1 MWLCGPFLPS
11 SFLTQTS
18 KFRKM
23 TVKFKS
29 NGSVTRLG
37 FRAVI
42 TAVAP
47 SSVPDL
53 ISHHSQDVVSKSN
66 NSNKDGFEDYLNFTS
81 NSTKSS

>member
-18 KFRKM
+18 KFKKM
-23 TVKFKS
+23 TVKFRS

-42 TAVAP
+42 TAIA

-53 ISHHSQDVVSKSN
+53 ISHNPDLELL
-66 NSNKDGFEDYLNFTS
+66 SNKDGFEDILNFTS
-81 NSTKSS
+81 TSTR

>member
-23 TVKFKS
+23 TVKFRS
-29 NGSVTRLG
+29 NASVTRLG

-42 TAVAP
+42 NAVAP
-47 SSVPDL
+47 SVPDL
-53 ISHHSQDVVSKSN
+53 IPFSKN
-66 NSNKDGFEDYLNFTS
+66 RDGFEDYLNYTL
-81 NSTKSS
+81 NSTHSN

>member
-18 KFRKM
+18 KFKKM
-23 TVKFKS
+23 TVKFRS

-42 TAVAP
+42 TAVP
-47 SSVPDL
+47 PSVPDL
-53 ISHHSQDVVSKSN
+53 ISHNPDLVLF
-66 NSNKDGFEDYLNFTS
+66 SNKDGFEDILNFTS
-81 NSTKSS
+81 TSTR

>member
-23 TVKFKS
+23 TVKFRS
-29 NGSVTRLG
+29 NDSVTRLG

-42 TAVAP
+42 NAVAP
-47 SSVPDL
+47 SVPDL
-53 ISHHSQDVVSKSN
+53 ISHNPDLVSFSN
-66 NSNKDGFEDYLNFTS
+66 NRDGFEDYLNFTS
-81 NSTKSS
+81 NSTHSN

>member
-18 KFRKM
+18 KFKKM
-23 TVKFKS
+23 TVKFRS

-47 SSVPDL
+47 SVPDL
-53 ISHHSQDVVSKSN
+53 MSHNPDLVLF
-66 NSNKDGFEDYLNFTS
+66 SNKDGFEDIPNFTS
-81 NSTKSS
+81 TSTR

>member
-18 KFRKM
+18 KFKKM
-23 TVKFKS
+23 TVKFRS

-47 SSVPDL
+47 SVPDL
-53 ISHHSQDVVSKSN
+53 MSHNPDLVLF
-66 NSNKDGFEDYLNFTS
+66 SNKDGFEDILNFTS
-81 NSTKSS
+81 TSTR

>member
-18 KFRKM
+18 KFKKM
-23 TVKFKS
+23 TVKFRS

-47 SSVPDL
+47 SVPDL
-53 ISHHSQDVVSKSN
+53 ISHNPDLVLV
-66 NSNKDGFEDYLNFTS
+66 SNKDGFENILNFTS
-81 NSTKSS
+81 TSTR

>member
-29 NGSVTRLG
+29 NASVTRLG

-42 TAVAP
+42 NAVAP
-47 SSVPDL
+47 SAPDL
-53 ISHHSQDVVSKSN
+53 ISHNPDLVTF
-66 NSNKDGFEDYLNFTS
+66 SNKDGFEDYLNFTS
-81 NSTKSS
+81 NSTDSN